1 MFMYDPSS
9 EIDDRVLKMVVEV
22 SKVLQDK
29 FGNPNIEVVAYDMSL
44 ARLPMKFKQDANFMV
59 NSIYFVERISKKYVV
74 YENQEMSG
82 SLILDFVLR
91 QLSSFGWRFSGN
103 VDNIKFSEEQR
114 SLGFEERLIKEGVKM
129 DVKEETV
136 DL

>member
-1 MFMYDPSS
+1 
-9 EIDDRVLKMVVEV
+9 
-22 SKVLQDK
+22 
-29 FGNPNIEVVAYDMSL
+29 
-44 ARLPMKFKQDANFMV
+44 
-59 NSIYFVERISKKYVV
+59 
-74 YENQEMSG
+74 MSG